1 MGVIF
6 YSQLAG
12 ILYTKILPESDG
24 GEKSPTATFK
34 NPLTRY
40 NFNTFLKI
48 RSRVQFYLF
57 QAFSCIGSMFLE
69 SHMPPS
75 HPG

>member
-6 YSQLAG
+6 NSQLAG

-34 NPLTRY
+34 NPL
-40 NFNTFLKI
+40 KI
-48 RSRVQFYLF
+48 L
-57 QAFSCIGSMFLE
+57 
-69 SHMPPS
+69 
-75 HPG
+75 